1 MTRRQMGWMGW
12 LLFLLVWTALLLRP
26 EPAQIPNSVVP
37 SYWRY
42 PIAKT
47 VHVTAYAILFAW
59 GRYLARTSPNGSR
72 GIISWWPLLILSL
85 HGFLT
90 EYLQTMVR
98 LRTGSIADVAWDH
111 LGIFLGFLV
120 GLYLQR
126 KEKSP
131 PLGETG
137 IKEPDPKEN

>member
-1 MTRRQMGWMGW
+1 MTRRQMGWIGW
-12 LLFLLVWTALLLRP
+12 LLFLLIWTALLLRP

-42 PIAKT
+42 PIAKA

-59 GRYLARTSPNGSR
+59 GRYLARTGAIGSK
-72 GIISWWPLLILSL
+72 GAISWWPLPLLSL

-90 EYLQTMVR
+90 EYLQTLVR
-98 LRTGSIADVAWDH
+98 LRTGSIADVGWDH
-111 LGIFLGFLV
+111 LGILLGLIV
-120 GLYLQR
+120 GLYLQT

-131 PLGETG
+131 PPGETG
-137 IKEPDPKEN
+137 IHESDGPEK